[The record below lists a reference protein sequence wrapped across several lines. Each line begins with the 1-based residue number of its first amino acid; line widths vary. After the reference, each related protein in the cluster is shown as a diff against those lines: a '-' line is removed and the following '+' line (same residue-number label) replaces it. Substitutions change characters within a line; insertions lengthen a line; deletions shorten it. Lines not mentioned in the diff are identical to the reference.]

1 MERLAR
7 WGWRRFGPG
16 YFKAYAAFEVLSALT
31 IALAT
36 LGLLTLYERVS
47 GAQFVRIGLFACACV
62 LISLLVGARK
72 VLPKAKPLL
81 DWADGPRGR
90 EGAPEAWRSAIAL
103 PVEFVTRAAWLPALL
118 VALPVSIF
126 VTAELGLPAY
136 SELFLFAGILVA
148 VAYAAVL
155 HFFGAELALRPVVHD
170 IALQLP
176 PEFAERGTGVPLRWK
191 LLGALPLINVIT
203 GVIVSGLSTRDRAS
217 LSDLGLDVIV
227 AVVVAFTV
235 SFELTLLLTRSVL
248 SPVRELVD
256 ATDRVKRGDM
266 SARVAVTSGD
276 EIGQLARSFNEML
289 TGLEERER
297 LRTAFGSYVSPDVAE
312 RVMAEGEL
320 LEGEDVEVTVM
331 FVDIRDFT
339 PFAERSTARE
349 TVTYLNDFFG
359 LVVPIVERHRGHA
372 NKFIGD
378 GVMAVFGAPE
388 RLPKHASRGL
398 AAALEIAAAI
408 EERYAGSLR
417 VGIGLNSGPVS
428 VGSVGGGGRLEFT
441 VIGDTVNV
449 AARVEQ
455 LTRETGDTI
464 LLTEATRCLLEG
476 DVELEPRGAAPLR
489 GKSEPVAVYAPVGAG
504 AVGDVSEAA
513 AAAEAAPAD
522 AAARGAR

>member
-1 MERLAR
+1 MDRLAS

-16 YFKAYAAFEVLSALT
+16 YFRLYVVFEVLSALT
-31 IALAT
+31 ITLAT
-36 LGLLTLYERVS
+36 LGLLTLYEQVS

-62 LISLLVGARK
+62 TISLLVGSRK
-72 VLPKAKPLL
+72 VLPKARPLL
-81 DWADGPRGR
+81 RWANGPRTA
-90 EGAPEAWRSAIAL
+90 EGAPEAWRSAISL
-103 PVEFVTRAAWLPALL
+103 PVEFVTRAAWLPAVL

-155 HFFGAELALRPVVHD
+155 HFFGSELALRPVVHD

-227 AVVVAFTV
+227 AVLVAFTV
-235 SFELTLLLTRSVL
+235 SFELTMLLTRSVV

-256 ATDRVKRGDM
+256 ATDRVKGGDM

-331 FVDIRDFT
+331 FVDIRGFT
-339 PFAERSTARE
+339 SFAERSSARE

-378 GVMAVFGAPE
+378 GVMGVFGAPE
-388 RLPKHASRGL
+388 RLPDHAARGL
-398 AAALEIAAAI
+398 AAACEIAAAV
-408 EERYAGSLR
+408 EERYAGSMH

-449 AARVEQ
+449 AARVER

-464 LLTEATRCLLEG
+464 LLTEATRCLLG
-476 DVELEPRGAAPLR
+476 DGVELEPRGEVALK
-489 GKSEPVAVYAPVGAG
+489 GKSEPVPVYVPSSEDRAEPVAR
-504 AVGDVSEAA
+504 
-513 AAAEAAPAD
+513 AEAAD

>member
-7 WGWRRFGPG
+7 WGWRRFSVR
-16 YFKAYAAFEVLSALT
+16 YFWAYAALEVASAFV
-31 IALAT
+31 IAIAT
-36 LGLLTLYERVS
+36 LGLLTLYEPVS
-47 GAQFVRIGLFACACV
+47 GAQFLRIALLACGCV
-62 LISLLVGARK
+62 LVSLAVGAHK

-81 DWADGPRGR
+81 RWASRGR
-90 EGAPEAWRSAIAL
+90 PPGDAPEAWRAAIAL
-103 PVEFVTRAAWLPALL
+103 PVEFVTRAAWLPVVF
-118 VALPVSIF
+118 VALPMSIF
-126 VTAELGLPAY
+126 VTVELGLPAY

-148 VAYAAVL
+148 VGYAAVL

-203 GVIVSGLSTRDRAS
+203 GVIVSGLSQRDRAS
-217 LSDLGLDVIV
+217 LADLGLDVIV

-248 SPVRELVD
+248 SPVRELAD
-256 ATDRVKRGDM
+256 ATERVKRGDF
-266 SARVAVTSGD
+266 SARVPVTSGD

-297 LRTAFGSYVSPDVAE
+297 LRAAFGSYVSPDVAE

-320 LEGEDVEVTVM
+320 LEGEDVEVTVL

-359 LVVPIVERHRGHA
+359 LVVPILERNRGHA
-372 NKFIGD
+372 SKFIGD
-378 GVMAVFGAPE
+378 GVMGVFGAPE
-388 RLPKHASRGL
+388 RLRDHASRGL
-398 AAALEIAAAI
+398 AAALELARAVD
-408 EERYAGSLR
+408 ERYHGSLR

-441 VIGDTVNV
+441 VIGDAVNV
-449 AARVEQ
+449 AARVEH

-476 DVELEPRGAAPLR
+476 DIELEPRGEIPLK
-489 GKSEPVAVYAPVGAG
+489 GKTDPVPVYAPVLARMPQAATEQ
-504 AVGDVSEAA
+504 AVG
-513 AAAEAAPAD
+513 
-522 AAARGAR
+522 R